1 MKLLRNIGLIATLVV
16 LFTSCFEKD
25 PEYVDFPSKDVDFI
39 YAVAGD
45 EYILDYYVVSE
56 IQFTNTSAK
65 TGNVTWDFGDG
76 TTSNEANPIHKY
88 AKAGTYQVK
97 LTIDGVGSCSYPV
110 MIYDIAPVLSVKSQS
125 ADVVTIND
133 VTVDFNIFLPNPEN
147 LKVKYVWTF
156 PEGTTNEAGDEM
168 TEFVG
173 YADENGNVE
182 YPGKLK
188 FRNIGSQRITLQTWF
203 DTEGENRQLEDS
215 YVNVQVGA
223 NHECKTLYY
232 AALDGNIKALKLV
245 DPAQLPE
252 GTKNLP
258 FDMGVK
264 SGTMPFTLAFASIP
278 NAEGVNEGWIYILDA
293 GKQYTYINDEN
304 GVNGDG
310 KINVMSADGKSTNLF
325 VTNVG
330 QAAFNDPFFG
340 AVDGDNLIYTD
351 RNTGVRKMA
360 LTTRGATEKSDYVVK
375 NENLGYYNK
384 GIAYGAISTTILKD
398 SKGTYWWGK
407 CYNGNGIFRFKS
419 SDIYPSYNDA
429 PGIPNEIVL
438 NAVNL
443 KAFTLDESRNALYVW
458 RTKTDGGFY
467 EYPLPADGVALSGT
481 AFTKQIKMDA
491 DPINATDAEGVYVTQ
506 MAVDQETGY
515 VYFGFN
521 KDAKDS
527 SSYQTGLKYYDP
539 TSKTVVNVDNCV
551 DKILGVTINDAK
563 SKLF

>member
-1 MKLLRNIGLIATLVV
+1 MKLLRNIGFLIALVA
-16 LFTSCFEKD
+16 LFASCVEND

-56 IQFTNTSAK
+56 IQFTNTSSK

-88 AKAGTYQVK
+88 TKAGTYQVK
-97 LTIDGVGSCSYPV
+97 LTIDGVGSCSYPI
-110 MIYDIAPVLSVKSQS
+110 MIYDIVPVLSVKSQS

-245 DPAQLPE
+245 DQAQLPE

-264 SGTMPFTLAFASIP
+264 CGSMPFNLVFANIP
-278 NAEGVNEGWIYILDA
+278 NAEGGNDGWLYILDA
-293 GKQYTYINDEN
+293 GKQYYFIDDVD

-310 KINVMSADGKSTNLF
+310 KINVMSADGSSTNLF
-325 VTNVG
+325 VSNVG
-330 QAAFNDPFFG
+330 QAAFDDPFYG
-340 AVDGDNLIYTD
+340 MVDGDNLVYSD
-351 RNTGVRKMA
+351 RNSGLRKLA
-360 LTTRGATEKSDYVVK
+360 LTTRGAVEKDDWIVK
-375 NENLGYYNK
+375 NDQLGYYNN
-384 GIAYGAISTTILKD
+384 GLAYGAINSTIYKD
-398 SKGTYWWGK
+398 AQGTFWWGK
-407 CYNGNGIFRFKS
+407 FYNGNGIFRFKS
-419 SDIYPSYNDA
+419 TDIYPTYTDA
-429 PGIPNEIVL
+429 PGRPNAIVL
-438 NAVNL
+438 ENTSFKGFAI
-443 KAFTLDESRNALYVW
+443 DEERQKLFVW
-458 RTKTDGGFY
+458 RTVTDGGFY
-467 EYPLPADGVALSGT
+467 EYPLPADQVGLAKDGYLNR
-481 AFTKQIKMDA
+481 ILLEA
-491 DPINATDAEGVYVTQ
+491 DPINTTASEGVYVTQ
-506 MAVDQETGY
+506 LAVDKENGK
-515 VYFGFN
+515 VYFGFI
-521 KDAKDS
+521 KASADDS
-527 SSYQTGLKYYDP
+527 AYATGLKVYDP
-539 TSKTVVNVDNCV
+539 ASKQLTDVPFAT
-551 DKILGVTINDAK
+551 DKILGIAINDEK
-563 SKLF
+563 SVLF

>member
-97 LTIDGVGSCSYPV
+97 LTIEGVGSCSYPI

-156 PEGTTNEAGDEM
+156 PEGTTNEAGEEM
-168 TEFVG
+168 TEFIG

-264 SGTMPFTLAFASIP
+264 SGTMPFT
-278 NAEGVNEGWIYILDA
+278 
-293 GKQYTYINDEN
+293 
-304 GVNGDG
+304 
-310 KINVMSADGKSTNLF
+310 
-325 VTNVG
+325 
-330 QAAFNDPFFG
+330 
-340 AVDGDNLIYTD
+340 
-351 RNTGVRKMA
+351 
-360 LTTRGATEKSDYVVK
+360 
-375 NENLGYYNK
+375 
-384 GIAYGAISTTILKD
+384 
-398 SKGTYWWGK
+398 
-407 CYNGNGIFRFKS
+407 
-419 SDIYPSYNDA
+419 
-429 PGIPNEIVL
+429 
-438 NAVNL
+438 
-443 KAFTLDESRNALYVW
+443 
-458 RTKTDGGFY
+458 
-467 EYPLPADGVALSGT
+467 
-481 AFTKQIKMDA
+481 
-491 DPINATDAEGVYVTQ
+491 
-506 MAVDQETGY
+506 
-515 VYFGFN
+515 
-521 KDAKDS
+521 
-527 SSYQTGLKYYDP
+527 
-539 TSKTVVNVDNCV
+539 
-551 DKILGVTINDAK
+551 
-563 SKLF
+563 

>member
-97 LTIDGVGSCSYPV
+97 LTIEGVGSCSYPI

-232 AALDGNIKALKLV
+232 AALDGNIKALEHNASL
-245 DPAQLPE
+245 DNGEAGILAMAFPSPYDADRQEIEELMLRFLPSYFE
-252 GTKNLP
+252 DLQQGLYCLP
-258 FDMGVK
+258 GHTEQSLRNIFSVGAAK
-264 SGTMPFTLAFASIP
+264 HYFYETMPS
-278 NAEGVNEGWIYILDA
+278 
-293 GKQYTYINDEN
+293 
-304 GVNGDG
+304 
-310 KINVMSADGKSTNLF
+310 MSNPL
-325 VTNVG
+325 
-330 QAAFNDPFFG
+330 
-340 AVDGDNLIYTD
+340 
-351 RNTGVRKMA
+351 
-360 LTTRGATEKSDYVVK
+360 
-375 NENLGYYNK
+375 
-384 GIAYGAISTTILKD
+384 GIAARSVPLAAKVQNLLIADFLNYMAMRHGICLST
-398 SKGTYWWGK
+398 
-407 CYNGNGIFRFKS
+407 
-419 SDIYPSYNDA
+419 
-429 PGIPNEIVL
+429 
-438 NAVNL
+438 
-443 KAFTLDESRNALYVW
+443 
-458 RTKTDGGFY
+458 
-467 EYPLPADGVALSGT
+467 
-481 AFTKQIKMDA
+481 MDA
-491 DPINATDAEGVYVTQ
+491 A
-506 MAVDQETGY
+506 
-515 VYFGFN
+515 
-521 KDAKDS
+521 
-527 SSYQTGLKYYDP
+527 LKKN
-539 TSKTVVNVDNCV
+539 S
-551 DKILGVTINDAK
+551 K
-563 SKLF
+563 SKP

>member
-16 LFTSCFEKD
+16 LFASCFEKD

-97 LTIDGVGSCSYPV
+97 LTIDGVCSYPI

-168 TEFVG
+168 TEFIG

-310 KINVMSADGKSTNLF
+310 KITPEDRTMIGDPTPDVTYGLSLGVSYKNWDLSIEMMGQGGNQIYRTWDNYNFAQFNYMEQRLDRWHGEGTSNSQPLLNTKHAINRENSEYYVESGRFFRIRNLQLAYSFDKALISKIRLQALKMYFNVQNLKTWKHNTGYTPELGGSAI
-325 VTNVG
+325 
-330 QAAFNDPFFG
+330 AFG
-340 AVDGDNLIYTD
+340 VDNGSYPVPAIYTFGI
-351 RNTGVRKMA
+351 N
-360 LTTRGATEKSDYVVK
+360 LT
-375 NENLGYYNK
+375 
-384 GIAYGAISTTILKD
+384 
-398 SKGTYWWGK
+398 
-407 CYNGNGIFRFKS
+407 F
-419 SDIYPSYNDA
+419 
-429 PGIPNEIVL
+429 
-438 NAVNL
+438 
-443 KAFTLDESRNALYVW
+443 
-458 RTKTDGGFY
+458 
-467 EYPLPADGVALSGT
+467 
-481 AFTKQIKMDA
+481 
-491 DPINATDAEGVYVTQ
+491 
-506 MAVDQETGY
+506 
-515 VYFGFN
+515 
-521 KDAKDS
+521 
-527 SSYQTGLKYYDP
+527 
-539 TSKTVVNVDNCV
+539 
-551 DKILGVTINDAK
+551 
-563 SKLF
+563 